1 MKTYAFASVAAATAF
16 SFIAVAGEPG
26 AAPAVELAL
35 AGPWA
40 AAPDAMARRP
50 EGPWLLRAMS
60 ARLRDGTLT
69 TLPSPEPAPARP
81 L

>member
-16 SFIAVAGEPG
+16 SFIAAAPEPS
-26 AAPAVELAL
+26 AAPAVELAM

-40 AAPDAMARRP
+40 AAPDSVARRP
-50 EGPWLLRAMS
+50 EGPWLLRAMT

-69 TLPSPEPAPARP
+69 TVPSPEPAALRP

>member
-1 MKTYAFASVAAATAF
+1 MKTYAFASAAAAAAF
-16 SFIAVAGEPG
+16 SLIAVGAEPTT
-26 AAPAVELAL
+26 APAVELAL

-40 AAPDAMARRP
+40 VTPDSMARRA
-50 EGPWLLRAMS
+50 EGPWLLRAMT

-69 TLPSPEPAPARP
+69 TLPSPELASDRS